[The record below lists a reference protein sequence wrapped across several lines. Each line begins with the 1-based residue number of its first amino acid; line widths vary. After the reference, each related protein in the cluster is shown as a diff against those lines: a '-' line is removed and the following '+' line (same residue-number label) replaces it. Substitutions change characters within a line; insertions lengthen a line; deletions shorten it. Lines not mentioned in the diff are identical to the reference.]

1 MSEQV
6 ASDLLEGAAAIA
18 EFFGWTGAT
27 EEARK
32 AGERKVRHLRERAS
46 GCPIRKREGLGIY
59 ALRSELQAWLTADET
74 LASDRAA

>member
-1 MSEQV
+1 MGECIS
-6 ASDLLEGAAAIA
+6 SDLLEGAAAIA
-18 EFFGWTGAT
+18 DFFGWGGED

-32 AGERKVRHLRERAS
+32 AGERKVRHLRERAK

-74 LASDRAA
+74 LASERAA